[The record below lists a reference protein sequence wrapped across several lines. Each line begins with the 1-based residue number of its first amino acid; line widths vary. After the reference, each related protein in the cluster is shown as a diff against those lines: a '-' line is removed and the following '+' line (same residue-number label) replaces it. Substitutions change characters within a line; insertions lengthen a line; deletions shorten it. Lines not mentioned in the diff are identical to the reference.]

1 MASGIFAE
9 EILPVET
16 GGSIISAD
24 DTIRPGVS
32 HESLSA
38 LKPVFPNWG
47 EASTTAGNASGV
59 GDGAAICILT
69 TRERALAD
77 GMEVVGKWVGSALV
91 GKSFINLVILVYEQC
106 SCMPGV
112 QPRYMGIAPIFA
124 IPKLLCHLGISK
136 EDVDVFEVSST
147 TCVL

>member
-1 MASGIFAE
+1 VASGIFAD
-9 EILPVET
+9 EILPVDIRGT
-16 GGSIISAD
+16 TLSMD

-32 HESLSA
+32 LESLSA
-38 LKPVFPNWG
+38 LKPVFPDWG

-91 GKSFINLVILVYEQC
+91 GKPHSVLLSWVITMFIQRC
-106 SCMPGV
+106 S
-112 QPRYMGIAPIFA
+112 A
-124 IPKLLCHLGISK
+124 
-136 EDVDVFEVSST
+136 
-147 TCVL
+147 